1 MKSCVCAVLS
11 VALGVVT
18 AAAVHAQVAPLGSIP
33 PDTVV
38 ARIDGRDVTAAEV
51 QKAMRGWPQDVELK
65 YQQNPVPTVQRVFMT
80 LYLAAEAEKHQLGED
95 QMWKEQIEIAR
106 AEILANAMASYE
118 HDHFPVSEQDVIKY
132 YEPNKSRYEQAAI
145 RIIKVGFKEPIPKGN
160 SAEDVKKAAEIVVQ
174 NEHAPNRSEA
184 DAQTLA
190 ADIVKKLR
198 AGADFVAM
206 VKQYSDDADSKAADG
221 YFGKLTPASNYPPE
235 MKKTIF
241 SLQAGGISDPV
252 RQANALYVIRRDE
265 KSFQSIDQ
273 VRQTIVSEIRT
284 QHLQAFGT
292 DLNKRFTPVI
302 LKPEFFLPS
311 GPPPKQAQ
319 PPKP

>member
-1 MKSCVCAVLS
+1 
-11 VALGVVT
+11 
-18 AAAVHAQVAPLGSIP
+18 
-33 PDTVV
+33 
-38 ARIDGRDVTAAEV
+38 
-51 QKAMRGWPQDVELK
+51 
-65 YQQNPVPTVQRVFMT
+65 
-80 LYLAAEAEKHQLGED
+80 
-95 QMWKEQIEIAR
+95 
-106 AEILANAMASYE
+106 
-118 HDHFPVSEQDVIKY
+118 
-132 YEPNKSRYEQAAI
+132 
-145 RIIKVGFKEPIPKGN
+145 
-160 SAEDVKKAAEIVVQ
+160 VQ